1 MSARLPQTGGDEG
14 KWGDIL
20 NEFLQVSHNSDGS
33 LKPIDQSQ
41 VAGLSATLADTV
53 ITSDVRLSDERTPS
67 DGSVTDAKVSSN
79 AAISADK
86 LADGTTKRVMTAAER
101 TLLAGATNI
110 STNDTL
116 VKRDGV
122 GTANFQRVY
131 IAQQPATTLEA
142 TRKDYVDQNGASTAA
157 DNLAWTGTI
166 TLAGNTGWTTPS
178 MHVRTLSGN
187 TVISTL
193 PDNPFSSRSL
203 VTAIVLVQ
211 ASSGGPYTVTWPGSL
226 TWITG
231 IVPSM
236 PTAAGARLVVRLI
249 WTGTEWLGSADEAD
263 LAHATS
269 TSSNYTLV
277 RRDGGGAAGFGRVA
291 LDNAPTNVWEATR
304 KDYVD
309 SYGSATNADAAAVSG
324 TLDLSTAVFAPPK
337 IRVLT
342 LSGNVT
348 VSNNPSSL
356 GAGRGGVL
364 ALTFKQPATGG
375 PFTVTWPTMVWA
387 NGAAAPT
394 MPTAANAELEVYL
407 NWNGTAWRAKV
418 GGTYFP

>member
-86 LADGTTKRVMTAAER
+86 LADGVNNVVMTAAER
-101 TLLAGATNI
+101 SQLSQASAISLPSTLAVRDRYSNI
-110 STNDTL
+110 SF
-116 VKRDGV
+116 G
-122 GTANFQRVY
+122 RVY
-131 IAQQPATTLEA
+131 MDAGTPVNNNEL
-142 TRKDYVDQNGASTAA
+142 TRKDYVDAN
-157 DNLAWTGTI
+157 
-166 TLAGNTGWTTPS
+166 
-178 MHVRTLSGN
+178 
-187 TVISTL
+187 
-193 PDNPFSSRSL
+193 
-203 VTAIVLVQ
+203 
-211 ASSGGPYTVTWPGSL
+211 
-226 TWITG
+226 
-231 IVPSM
+231 
-236 PTAAGARLVVRLI
+236 
-249 WTGTEWLGSADEAD
+249 
-263 LAHATS
+263 
-269 TSSNYTLV
+269 
-277 RRDGGGAAGFGRVA
+277 
-291 LDNAPTNVWEATR
+291 
-304 KDYVD
+304 
-309 SYGSATNADAAAVSG
+309 GSATNADAATVSG
-324 TLDLSTAVFAPPK
+324 TVDLSATVFAPPK